1 MKDRKDELQR
11 APLNRREFMAA
22 ISAAAIGVAVEGVA
36 QTGGSGPRK
45 VFLVPNFHPAS
56 CGWLTTFSRERVYC
70 ANSYLDHLD
79 RVRDDPH
86 YAFVLSEVNNIIAI
100 MNFQPERI
108 PELKQRV
115 TEKRVELVNAYFL
128 ESTINL
134 SGGEALVRLG
144 VEGLRWYE
152 QVFGLRPKYSWNIDV
167 CGTHDQMPQIA
178 SGLGLEAL
186 IYTRRN
192 PTGKTIYWSVSP
204 DGSKILTLSPG
215 GYSEAGAIFSS
226 KTPLN
231 GDALSKLEKFF
242 DSKEPITPHGAPI
255 LVLAGGDDYAL
266 APTVKS
272 YPSDFLEQW
281 TKAGS
286 VRKIEFTTLSQY
298 VEAIQPEIASGKISL
313 PTLYGGTA
321 YDFDAF
327 WIECSEVKT
336 RYRRNEH
343 ALQAAEMLA
352 TIASLQATEHSFEY
366 PAQALHDAWILMCLN
381 MDRNTLWGS
390 AGGMVFVSEQSW
402 DAQDRFA
409 WVKNATG
416 QTLDSAGKSLLP
428 AGVEIGLFNPLNWKR
443 RDPIELQLPA
453 GTSLDGLPSEL
464 LPNGSVLCQPEMPS
478 ISVCGL
484 KAAQRPASTPEV
496 VDLPEVIE
504 TAYYLARFDRA
515 TGALTSLKS
524 KKTSRELLGAPA
536 NVIVAEQP
544 TKVRDD
550 APADFTPP
558 RPERTRV
565 ASSSDQPSTMRAARG
580 PIAWTIEASGTFYG
594 GGAIRRLVRLYHD
607 SPRID
612 FETELNDIPN
622 HTVVVAEFPLALDI
636 AQVRRG
642 IPFGFSHGAWA
653 TPDAQLHGWTKGIV
667 PAVRWSDYA
676 LSGGGGFAILDR
688 GLSGRELNGR
698 TPILY
703 LINAQDEYHG
713 YPNAWL
719 SGKGR
724 HLLPYSVVA
733 YDGPW
738 AEARIPQ
745 MAWEYNREPVMI
757 PGRAA
762 MQARSFAETSDNV
775 IVEAVRR
782 EGNHIELRL
791 VECWGLPGTA
801 TIKVLFPHQNA
812 ILTDLVG
819 RRLSDVRPAA
829 TYRFPVRAQQIVT
842 MHLETSTSVAIPP
855 PTTSWESF
863 VPAEKLAALH
873 AYDPNLKGHPPF
885 GNGATF

>member
-1 MKDRKDELQR
+1 MKRLKDEPQQ
-11 APLNRREFMAA
+11 AHLNRREFMAA
-22 ISAAAIGVAVEGVA
+22 ISAAAIGFSAEA
-36 QTGGSGPRK
+36 QTAGSGPRK

-79 RVRDDPH
+79 RVRDDPQ

-115 TEKRVELVNAYFL
+115 AEKRVELVNAYFL

-152 QVFGLRPKYSWNIDV
+152 QVFGLRPRYSWNIDV

-186 IYTRRN
+186 VYTRRN
-192 PTGKTIYWSVSP
+192 PTGKTIYWSASP
-204 DGSKILTLSPG
+204 DGSRILTLSPG
-215 GYSEAGAIFSS
+215 GYSEASSIFSS
-226 KTPLN
+226 KTPL
-231 GDALSKLEKFF
+231 AVEQLSKLGQYF
-242 DSKEPITPHGAPI
+242 DSKESITPEGAPI
-255 LVLAGGDDYAL
+255 LILAGGDDYAL
-266 APTVKS
+266 APIVKS
-272 YPSDFLEQW
+272 YPSSFLEQW
-281 TKAGS
+281 TQTGS
-286 VRKIEFTTLSQY
+286 GREIAFTTLSQY
-298 VEAIQPEIASGKISL
+298 LQAIQPGIASGKIQV
-313 PTLYGGTA
+313 PTMYGGTA

-327 WIECSEVKT
+327 WIECAEVKT

-352 TIASLQATEHSFEY
+352 TIASLEAHENTFEY
-366 PAQALHDAWILMCLN
+366 PAKALHDSWILMCLN

-402 DAQDRFA
+402 DVQDRFE
-409 WVKNATG
+409 WVKTTTG
-416 QTLDSAGKSLLP
+416 RTLTAAGQSLLP
-428 AGVEIGLFNPLNWKR
+428 AGEEVGLFNPLNWR
-443 RDPIELQLPA
+443 RTDPVELQLPVGA
-453 GTSLDGLPSEL
+453 SPDGLACES
-464 LPNGSVLCQPEMPS
+464 LPNGSVLCQVEMPS
-478 ISVCGL
+478 ISACGL
-484 KAAQRPASTPEV
+484 KLARRSAATPEV
-496 VDLPEVIE
+496 VALPEVIE
-504 TAYYLARFDRA
+504 TSHYLARFDRL
-515 TGALTSLKS
+515 TGALTSLKI
-524 KKTSRELLGAPA
+524 KKTRRELLGAPA

-544 TKVRDD
+544 NKVQDN
-550 APADFTPP
+550 APADFMPP

-565 ASSSDQPSTMRAARG
+565 AGSSDQPSTLRASKG
-580 PIAWTIEASGTFYG
+580 PVAWTIEATGTFYG
-594 GGAIRRLVRLYHD
+594 GGAIRRLVRFYHE

-622 HTVVVAEFPLALDI
+622 HTVVVAEFPLAMDI
-636 AQVRRG
+636 LQVRRG

-667 PAVRWSDYA
+667 PAVRWVDYTF
-676 LSGGGGFAILDR
+676 SGGGFAILDR

-724 HLLPYSVVA
+724 HLLPYSVVGYEGA
-733 YDGPW
+733 W
-738 AEARIPQ
+738 LEARIPQ
-745 MAWEYNREPVMI
+745 MAWEYNREPVVI

-762 MQARSFAETSDNV
+762 MRPRSSVETSDNV
-775 IVEAVRR
+775 IVEAMRR
-782 EGNHIELRL
+782 EGDHVELRL
-791 VECWGLPGTA
+791 VECMGVPGIA
-801 TIKVLFPHQNA
+801 TIKVLFPHRNA

-819 RRLSDVRPAA
+819 GKRSDLPQAA
-829 TYRFPVRAQQIVT
+829 TYRLPVRAQEIVT
-842 MHLETSTSVAIPP
+842 MHLETSSSVPIPQA
-855 PTTSWESF
+855 TTSWDSF
-863 VPAEKLAALH
+863 VPGSKLPALH
-873 AYDPNLKGHPPF
+873 AYDPTLKGHPPF
-885 GNGATF
+885 GNGPTF

>member
-1 MKDRKDELQR
+1 MKKRKDEPHR

-22 ISAAAIGVAVEGVA
+22 VSAAAIGFAAEGVA
-36 QTGGSGPRK
+36 QRGGSGPRK

-115 TEKRVELVNAYFL
+115 AEKRVELVNAYFL

-178 SGLGLEAL
+178 SGLGLEVL

-231 GDALSKLEKFF
+231 GEQLSKLAQFF
-242 DSKEPITPHGAPI
+242 DSKEPITPQGAPI

-286 VRKIEFTTLSQY
+286 GRTIEFTTLSQY
-298 VEAIQPEIASGKISL
+298 VDAIQPEIASGKMSL

-327 WIECSEVKT
+327 WIECAEVKT

-352 TIASLQATEHSFEY
+352 TIASLQATGNSFEY

-402 DAQDRFA
+402 DARDRFE
-409 WVKNATG
+409 WVRKTSS

-428 AGVEIGLFNPLNWKR
+428 AGGEIGLFNPLNWKR
-443 RDPIELQLPA
+443 KDPVELQLPV
-453 GTSLDGLPSEL
+453 GTSFDGLPSEL
-464 LPNGSVLCQPEMPS
+464 LPNGFVLCQPEMPS
-478 ISVCGL
+478 ISACGL
-484 KAAQRPASTPEV
+484 KLSQRPASTAEV
-496 VDLPEVIE
+496 VELPDVIE
-504 TAYYLARFDRA
+504 TNYYLARFDRA

-524 KKTSRELLGAPA
+524 RKTSRELLGAPA

-544 TKVRDD
+544 AKVQDN
-550 APADFTPP
+550 APADFMPP

-565 ASSSDQPSTMRAARG
+565 ASSSDQPTTMRAARG
-580 PIAWTIEASGTFYG
+580 PIAWTIVASGTFYG
-594 GGAIRRLVRLYHD
+594 GSAVRRLVRLYHD

-622 HTVVVAEFPLALDI
+622 HTVVVAEFPLAIDI

-653 TPDAQLHGWTKGIV
+653 TPDSELHGWTKGIV
-667 PAVRWSDYA
+667 PAVRWSDHA
-676 LSGGGGFAILDR
+676 FSGGGGFAILDR
-688 GLSGRELNGR
+688 GLSGREVNGR

-733 YDGPW
+733 YDGAW
-738 AEARIPQ
+738 EEAHIPQ
-745 MAWEYNREPVMI
+745 MAWEYNREPAVI

-762 MQARSFAETSDNV
+762 MQAQSFVETSDNV

-791 VECWGLPGTA
+791 VESRGVPGTA
-801 TIKVLFPHQNA
+801 TIKVLFPHQTA
-812 ILTDLVG
+812 MLTDLVG

-842 MHLETSTSVAIPP
+842 MHLETSTSVPIPS
-855 PTTSWESF
+855 PTSSWDSF

-873 AYDPNLKGHPPF
+873 AYDPKLKGHPPF
-885 GNGATF
+885 GNGSTF

>member
-1 MKDRKDELQR
+1 MKDWKHEPQR
-11 APLNRREFMAA
+11 ARLNRREFMAA
-22 ISAAAIGVAVEGVA
+22 VSAAAIGFSTESVA
-36 QTGGSGPRK
+36 QTSVPRK

-86 YAFVLSEVNNIIAI
+86 YTFVLSEVNNIIAI

-115 TEKRVELVNAYFL
+115 AEKRVELVNAYFL

-152 QVFGLRPKYSWNIDV
+152 QVFGVRPKYSWNIDV

-186 IYTRRN
+186 VYTRRN

-215 GYSEAGAIFSS
+215 GYSEAGSIFSS
-226 KTPLN
+226 KAPLTA
-231 GDALSKLEKFF
+231 DQLSKLAQYF
-242 DSKEPITPHGAPI
+242 DRKESITPEGAPI
-255 LVLAGGDDYAL
+255 LVLAGGDDYSV
-266 APTVKS
+266 APVVKS
-272 YPSDFLEQW
+272 YPSGFLEQW
-281 TKAGS
+281 ASAGS
-286 VRKIEFTTLSQY
+286 RREVEFTTLSQY
-298 VEAIQPEIASGKISL
+298 VQAIQPQIASGKISI

-327 WIECSEVKT
+327 WIECAEVKT

-352 TIASLQATEHSFEY
+352 TIASLEAQKNTFEY
-366 PAQALHDAWILMCLN
+366 PATALHDAWILMCLN

-390 AGGMVFVSEQSW
+390 AGGMVFVSDQSW
-402 DAQDRFA
+402 DVQDRFA
-409 WVKNATG
+409 WVKTATG
-416 QTLDSAGKSLLP
+416 QTLDAAGKSLLP
-428 AGVEIGLFNPLNWKR
+428 AGEEIGLFNPLNWTRK
-443 RDPIELQLPA
+443 DPVELQLPEGSSPA
-453 GTSLDGLPSEL
+453 GLESEL
-464 LPNGSVLCQPEMPS
+464 LPNGSVLCQVEMPS
-478 ISVCGL
+478 ISVCSL
-484 KAAQRPASTPEV
+484 KLVRRSAATPEV
-496 VDLPEVIE
+496 VALPEVIE
-504 TAYYLARFDRA
+504 TSDYLARFDSS

-524 KKTSRELLGAPA
+524 QKTQRELLAAPA
-536 NVIVAEQP
+536 NVIVAERP
-544 TKVRDD
+544 LKVEGN
-550 APADFTPP
+550 APADFMPP

-565 ASSSDQPSTMRAARG
+565 ASSSDQPSTIRAAKG
-580 PIAWTIEASGTFYG
+580 PVAWTIEASGTFYG
-594 GGAIRRLVRLYHD
+594 GGAIRRVVRLYHQ

-622 HTVVVAEFPLALDI
+622 ETVVVAEFPLALDI
-636 AQVRRG
+636 LQIRRG

-653 TPDAQLHGWTKGIV
+653 TPDAHLHGWTKGIV
-667 PAVRWSDYA
+667 PAVRWIDYS

-688 GLSGRELNGR
+688 GLSGRELNAR

-703 LINAQDEYHG
+703 LINAQDQYHG

-724 HLLPYSVVA
+724 HLLPYSIVA
-733 YDGPW
+733 YDGAW
-738 AEARIPQ
+738 SQSHIPQ
-745 MAWEYNREPVMI
+745 MAWEYNREPVVI

-762 MQARSFAETSDNV
+762 MQARSFVETSDNV
-775 IVEAVRR
+775 IVEAIRR
-782 EGNHIELRL
+782 ESDHVELRL
-791 VECWGLPGTA
+791 VECIGVPGTA
-801 TIKVLFPHQNA
+801 TIKVLFPHRNA
-812 ILTDLVG
+812 VLTDLVG
-819 RRLSDVRPAA
+819 GNRSNLPKAA
-829 TYRFPVRAQQIVT
+829 IYKLPVRAQQIVT
-842 MHLETSTSVAIPP
+842 MHLETSSSVPIPP
-855 PTTSWESF
+855 ATTSWDSF

-885 GNGATF
+885 GDGPTF

>member
-1 MKDRKDELQR
+1 MKELNDEPQR
-11 APLNRREFMAA
+11 AGLSRREFMAA
-22 ISAAAIGVAVEGVA
+22 ISAAAIGFSANGVG
-36 QTGGSGPRK
+36 QTGGRGPRK

-79 RVRDDPH
+79 RVRDDPQ

-115 TEKRVELVNAYFL
+115 AEKRVEMVNAYFL

-192 PTGKTIYWSVSP
+192 PTGKTIYWSVAP

-215 GYSEAGAIFSS
+215 GYSEASPIFSS
-226 KTPLN
+226 NAPLTVEQL
-231 GDALSKLEKFF
+231 GKLVQYF
-242 DSKEPITPHGAPI
+242 DSKESITPDGAPI

-266 APTVKS
+266 APIVKS
-272 YPSDFLEQW
+272 YPSHFLEQW
-281 TKAGS
+281 AQAGYG
-286 VRKIEFTTLSQY
+286 REIEFTTLSQY
-298 VEAIQPEIASGKISL
+298 LDAVQPEIAAGKIPV

-327 WIECSEVKT
+327 WIECAEVKT

-352 TIASLQATEHSFEY
+352 TLASLQVKENTFEY
-366 PAQALHDAWILMCLN
+366 PARSLHDSWILMCLN

-402 DAQDRFA
+402 DAQDRFE
-409 WVKNATG
+409 WVKMTTS

-428 AGVEIGLFNPLNWKR
+428 AGEEIGFFNPLNWR
-443 RDPIELQLPA
+443 RKDPVELQLPA
-453 GTSLDGLPSEL
+453 GTSPDGLACES
-464 LPNGSVLCQPEMPS
+464 LPGGCVLCQVEMPS
-478 ISVCGL
+478 ISACGL
-484 KAAQRPASTPEV
+484 KLARRSAATPEV
-496 VDLPEVIE
+496 VELPEVIE
-504 TAYYLARFDRA
+504 TSYYLARFDRS
-515 TGALTSLKS
+515 TGALSSLKS
-524 KKTSRELLGAPA
+524 QKTKRELLGAGA

-544 TKVRDD
+544 AKVRDN
-550 APADFTPP
+550 APADFMPP

-565 ASSSDQPSTMRAARG
+565 ASSSDRPSTMRAAKG
-580 PIAWTIEASGTFYG
+580 PVAWTIEASGTFYG
-594 GGAIRRLVRLYHD
+594 GRAIRRLVRLYHE

-612 FETELNDIPN
+612 FETELNDIPKD
-622 HTVVVAEFPLALDI
+622 TVVVAEFPLAMDI
-636 AQVRRG
+636 LQVRRG

-653 TPDAQLHGWTKGIV
+653 KPDPQLHGWTKGIV
-667 PAVRWSDYA
+667 PAVRWVDYA

-724 HLLPYSVVA
+724 HLLPYSVVG
-733 YDGPW
+733 YEGSW
-738 AEARIPQ
+738 SEAHIPQ
-745 MAWEYNREPVMI
+745 MAWEYNREPVVI

-762 MQARSFAETSDNV
+762 MQARSFVETSDNV
-775 IVEAVRR
+775 IVEAMRR
-782 EGNHIELRL
+782 EGDHIELRM
-791 VECWGLPGTA
+791 VESLGMPGTA
-801 TIKVLFPHQNA
+801 TIKVLFPHRRA
-812 ILTDLVG
+812 MLTDLVG
-819 RRLSDVRPAA
+819 GKRSDLPKDA
-829 TYRFPVRAQQIVT
+829 TYKLQVRAQEIVT
-842 MHLETSTSVAIPP
+842 MHLETSSSVPIPP
-855 PTTSWESF
+855 PTTSWDSF
-863 VPAEKLAALH
+863 VPAGKLAALH

-885 GNGATF
+885 GNGPTF